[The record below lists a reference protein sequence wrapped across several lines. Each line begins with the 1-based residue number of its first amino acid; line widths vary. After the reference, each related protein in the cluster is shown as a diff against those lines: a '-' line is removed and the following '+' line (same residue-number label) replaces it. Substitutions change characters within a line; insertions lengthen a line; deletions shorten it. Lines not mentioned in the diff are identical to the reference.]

1 MDQNDK
7 IADGKIAKMEN
18 EIKVL
23 KNEVQ
28 AVLLDLRESYL
39 NMENPF
45 NSTANPTSIQ
55 PIVISQQAPA
65 RESKSETQP
74 EALPKIK
81 PTEPEKDSA
90 KASKEEE
97 NSPVARLARPE
108 PKTIREEMKM
118 TPNWHSELESRP
130 TPSQE
135 PALRKNAKLD
145 LITVAGL
152 TGWVEDATRKL
163 GRERTEAILDI
174 SETMGYVYSELKP
187 ILVKLIALA
196 PPRPVENT
204 TIRMRDYMDALIK
217 LNSLLGNDNR
227 EESALLL
234 LSIMNGDK
242 NNG

>member
-7 IADGKIAKMEN
+7 IADSKITKLEN

-39 NMENPF
+39 NKENPF
-45 NSTANPTSIQ
+45 NASANPAAIQ
-55 PIVISQQAPA
+55 PIVISQQVPV
-65 RESKSETQP
+65 RESKAEAQP
-74 EALPKIK
+74 EALPK
-81 PTEPEKDSA
+81 TESA
-90 KASKEEE
+90 KTKTDSVKDLKEESLPIT
-97 NSPVARLARPE
+97 N
-108 PKTIREEMKM
+108 PKQEIVREALEMI
-118 TPNWHSELESRP
+118 PNTHSELESRI
-130 TPSQE
+130 TPSHE
-135 PALRKNAKLD
+135 TAIRKNTKLD

-152 TGWVEDATRKL
+152 TGWVEDSTKKL

-174 SETMGYVYSELKP
+174 SETMGYVYSDLKP

-196 PPRPVENT
+196 PLNSVENT
-204 TIRMRDYMDALIK
+204 SNVQMRDYMDSLIK

-227 EESALLL
+227 EESAFLL
-234 LSIMNGDK
+234 LSIINGDK